1 MVRGKNSETH
11 AAIAESLRQLDDLRG
26 DLDKALCR
34 GNRGMAACLLTQIQ
48 RTAAIL
54 DDLDDARP
62 PRERAAS
69 HSTRIVKLDAWMS
82 R

>member
-1 MVRGKNSETH
+1 MGHGKNSATR
-11 AAIAESLRQLDDLRG
+11 AAIAASLQQLDDLRG
-26 DLDKALCR
+26 DLDVALKR
-34 GNRGMAACLLTQIQ
+34 GNRGMAACLVTQIQ

-62 PRERAAS
+62 LQEKATAS
-69 HSTRIVKLDAWMS
+69 TAGVVRLDTWLA